1 MLEYK
6 SPPLAFNG
14 NKKNM
19 LKLYREAL
27 EDMKCYV
34 NKDTIFYDVFG
45 GSGLLAHETKRQF
58 QNNEVIWNDFDNFQK
73 RLDILDKTEALRLK
87 IVNIIKDKGLQK
99 RERVKGIERQKIE
112 KLLKDEGEFDYIQL
126 SSWLRFGGSYAK
138 DCEDFFRA
146 KEFYDRL
153 NYHKVLDKK
162 DYLKGVIRVQKD
174 YRELIKEAKE
184 RGNFFFILDPPYIQT
199 HMAHYERFFGLCEFL
214 ELIIS
219 IKMPFIFFSSA
230 KSEILSFIDFCKEP
244 KNLQNLQNLQNLHF
258 KRANLNNC
266 IKNKDNSDFIFY
278 KQKGL
283 F

>member
-73 RLDILDKTEALRLK
+73 RLDILDKTEGLRLK
-87 IVNIIKDKGLQK
+87 IVNIIKDKRFQK
-99 RERVKGIERQKIE
+99 EERIKGIERQKIE

-146 KEFYDRL
+146 KEFYNRL
-153 NYHKVLDKK
+153 NYGKVLNKK

-199 HMAHYERFFGLCEFL
+199 DKAHYEGFFGLCEFL

-219 IKMPFIFFSSA
+219 IEMPFIFFSSA

-244 KNLQNLQNLQNLHF
+244 KNLQNLHF

-266 IKNKDNSDFIFY
+266 LKNKDNSDFIFY

>member
-6 SPPLAFNG
+6 TPPLAFNG

-73 RLDILDKTEALRLK
+73 RLDMLDKTEALRLK
-87 IVNIIKDKGLQK
+87 IVDIIKYKELTKQ
-99 RERVKGIERQKIE
+99 EIIKGIKKQKIE
-112 KLLKDEGEFDYIQL
+112 KLLKEEGEFDYIQL
-126 SSWLRFGGSYAK
+126 SSWLRFSWAYAK

-146 KEFYDRL
+146 KEFYNRIAYD
-153 NYHKVLDKK
+153 KVLDKK

-230 KSEILSFIDFCKEP
+230 KSEILSFIDFCK
-244 KNLQNLQNLQNLHF
+244 NLQNLQNLQNMHF

-266 IKNKDNSDFIFY
+266 IKNKDNSDFIF
-278 KQKGL
+278 
-283 F
+283 

>member
-6 SPPLAFNG
+6 TPPLAFNG

-58 QNNEVIWNDFDNFQK
+58 QNNEVIWNDYDNFQS
-73 RLDILDKTEALRLK
+73 RLDMLDKTEALRLK
-87 IVNIIKDKGLQK
+87 IVKIIKDKGHK
-99 RERVKGIERQKIE
+99 KEERIAKQKIE
-112 KLLKDEGEFDYIQL
+112 KLLKEEGEFDYIQL
-126 SSWLRFGGSYAK
+126 SSWLRFSGSYAK
-138 DCEDFFRA
+138 DCEDFFKC
-146 KEFYDRL
+146 KEFYNKI
-153 NYHKVLDKK
+153 NYNKTLAKK

-199 HMAHYERFFGLCEFL
+199 DKAHYKGFFGLCEFL

-219 IKMPFIFFSSA
+219 IEMPFIFFSSA
-230 KSEILSFIDFCKEP
+230 KSEILSFIDFCKDE

-258 KRANLNNC
+258 KRANLNLC
-266 IKNKDNSDFIFY
+266 LKNKDNSDFIFY
-278 KQKGL
+278 KQRGL